1 MWRSTRVI
9 NPKLASIRLV
19 PTFVFR
25 SSQYRPKTTAV
36 DDQAK
41 RLLESPFWNKTLDY
55 AIRMRD
61 ADKDGVI
68 SRKDYKL
75 VAQRYKDL
83 GGVSGEQLRCIQ
95 ETLMKIFD
103 SLGLTDDTKQLTP
116 E

>member
-41 RLLESPFWNKTLDY
+41 RLLESPFWNKKLDY

-68 SRKDYKL
+68 SREDYKF